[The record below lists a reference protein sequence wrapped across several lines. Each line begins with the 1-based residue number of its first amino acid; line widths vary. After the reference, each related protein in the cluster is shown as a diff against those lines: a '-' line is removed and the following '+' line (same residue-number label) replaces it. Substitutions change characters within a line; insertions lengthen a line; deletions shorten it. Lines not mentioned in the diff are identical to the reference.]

1 MNYLLFPVY
10 VDSKIHFPPK
20 SLNYA
25 ALLSISLDDKELT
38 SSQVFQ
44 RLQKIFIHYVRLESL
59 DLSHGYIRSSPL
71 SSAKAL
77 AVSRL
82 RLANLRFD
90 SLECLGQL
98 LSHLNE
104 PRKGLRNLWLKN
116 ITIDTQASTLQSIQ
130 KVISLTHLSCDSA
143 IPEIF
148 RLLHSRLYWLEVTV
162 NSRLLQSFYASP
174 AQVSS
179 NRYPFLFTPEVT
191 HGFSLPPTVHVL
203 LEDNSNFKNL
213 YMVPKY
219 IVYMYFCLLLIA
231 KSLGGNKLV
240 NISHRRARAFFS
252 RITKCFEED
261 QIRLDRTDAKSTPS
275 SREGLIYSPSLA
287 LSLLS
292 FNLIMRKLISYLEQS
307 GTPSVETHQITIELD
322 ALKEKELVVL
332 LPNFNHLLKFLR
344 ITPSAKDSNLY
355 KRRYSKKRLHTVPSG
370 LIKLTFILPPTS
382 RAIILSYNKKK
393 TGAISVIETPLVL
406 CLPYDALMNSRFFE
420 GMFDEA
426 RENHDCLML
435 HEHLAELYTLV
446 RRTYFDS
453 TMSSFSSTSTNLIPQ
468 LVKSEISASS
478 VARNKEAHNTISST
492 DSDTPFTNYRRFLCM
507 RDCQICSA
515 ARDAAKDTDDPDCFI
530 QSIFATK
537 SSPFYCDKVAAR
549 LIRKLIK
556 IQIRASPEFNSSAT
570 DITFTHASAPR
581 NPAALLENNHAELA
595 PGRGS
600 STEYSSVSFIQTASY
615 SEEEESNLYPSPRRS
630 IDKLMK
636 RTMGTLESFSENC
649 TDADYTRLPGLFEHN
664 RIFRYIDEYVDN
676 ANTFL
681 VYNGYILSISYEV
694 LRKVYLL
701 DLKRSALRKHP
712 VLRELS
718 PPNVSAAITSYVA
731 YEDVHSICQRT
742 IQAMVKAYLTGGY
755 YARSMDRLL
764 IKGTADMGT
773 TGSKG
778 SLSEPFLKITA
789 SDVSKTVPDPGDCN
803 CRNKANTSSHQLLP
817 FIDVTVDWG
826 ASLIMGLNDSQLS
839 KESKFIRCVHNL
851 LRSHA
856 SPMINSQLRAVAPV
870 IYSKEYRRFYIHPAP
885 GVIPN
890 TQQLY
895 GIGLLAKLHKDEFG
909 ECMKGSTSI
918 CIISLHFS
926 AYDLIHMLQG
936 GLLSCVSPAIRK
948 INIETITI
956 VYSTK
961 LEILLLFYL
970 LIGQPALTIIINKL
984 SFKYAPAYRQDHLN
998 SMLTDILSSSL
1009 EWRPQ
1014 ASSKNSAELGK
1025 KTSTSASGDRFFDHV
1040 VRRFHGNSRPEDS
1053 ELNKGGRSGR
1063 VGADAVDGGTEN
1075 SYSLDCSTYTSDS
1088 ITEVDSTLDGFIVD
1102 SDETTDE
1109 ADDPRTPPQKHGRD
1123 ESTDST
1129 DEDPV
1134 VVGFSRKAQELT
1146 SKRLDLVVYK
1156 DLIDDITQK
1165 TGIPV
1170 NTLQYTDLTLKIIRN
1185 LNSMKLQV
1193 RVRLCVLTSFIND
1206 NEELGS
1212 TRAQAT
1218 AEQEYASHVVFL
1230 TKILKC
1236 MIKADIN
1243 AFIFENVALDWSLK
1257 FSNIKNELIDRITGL
1272 RDSLARGI
1280 GVFYIIG
1287 STIQEEKP

>member
-1 MNYLLFPVY
+1 MNYLLFPVC
-10 VDSKIHFPPK
+10 VGSQIHFPPK

-44 RLQKIFIHYVRLESL
+44 RLQKIFIHYARLESL
-59 DLSHGYIRSSPL
+59 NLSHGYIRL
-71 SSAKAL
+71 SSLNGAKSFI
-77 AVSRL
+77 VSRL

-98 LSHLNE
+98 LNHLNE

-116 ITIDTQASTLQSIQ
+116 ITIDTQAGASQLNQ
-130 KVISLTHLSCDSA
+130 KAISLTHLSCDSA

-148 RLLHSRLYWLEVTV
+148 KLLHSRLYWLEITV

-179 NRYPFLFTPEVT
+179 HRYPFLFTPEVV
-191 HGFSLPPTVHVL
+191 HGFSLPPTIHVL
-203 LEDNSNFKNL
+203 LEDKNNLKNL

-219 IVYMYFCLLLIA
+219 IVYMYFCLLLLA

-240 NISHRRARAFFS
+240 NISHRRARGFFS

-261 QIRLDRTDAKSTPS
+261 QIRLDRVDAKSTPS

-287 LSLLS
+287 LSILS
-292 FNLIMRKLISYLEQS
+292 FNLIMRKLISYLEQP
-307 GTPSVETHQITIELD
+307 GTPSAETYQITIELD

-332 LPNFNHLLKFLR
+332 LPNFNHLLRFLR

-355 KRRYSKKRLHTVPSG
+355 KRRYSKKKLHTVPSG
-370 LIKLTFILPPTS
+370 LIKLTFILPPAS
-382 RAIILSYNKKK
+382 HALILSYNKKK

-406 CLPYDALMNSRFFE
+406 CLSYEGLINSRFFE
-420 GMFDEA
+420 GIVDEV

-435 HEHLAELYTLV
+435 HEHLAELYTTI

-453 TMSSFSSTSTNLIPQ
+453 TMSSFSSTSTNLIPR
-468 LVKSEISASS
+468 LIKSESSALS
-478 VARNKEAHNTISST
+478 VANNKEVHTTISST

-507 RDCQICSA
+507 YDCQICSA
-515 ARDAAKDTDDPDCFI
+515 ARTAAKDTDDPDGFI

-570 DITFTHASAPR
+570 DITFTHASAPQ
-581 NPAALLENNHAELA
+581 NLANLIEHNYTEVA
-595 PGRGS
+595 PGKES
-600 STEYSSVSFIQTASY
+600 SIESSSVSFIQTISC
-615 SEEEESNLYPSPRRS
+615 SEEESNLYPSSRRS

-636 RTMGTLESFSENC
+636 RTMGTSESFSENY
-649 TDADYTRLPGLFEHN
+649 TSADYTRLPGLFEHN

-676 ANTFL
+676 ANIFL

-701 DLKRSALRKHP
+701 DLKRSVLHKHP

-718 PPNVSAAITSYVA
+718 PQNVSAAITSYVA
-731 YEDVHSICQRT
+731 YEDIHSVCQRT
-742 IQAMVKAYLTGGY
+742 IQTMVRAYLTGGY
-755 YARSMDRLL
+755 YARNMDRLL
-764 IKGTADMGT
+764 IKGTAD
-773 TGSKG
+773 TGIIEPKI
-778 SLSEPFLKITA
+778 SLSEPLLKVA
-789 SDVSKTVPDPGDCN
+789 AGDVSKTALDPGNSKGKD
-803 CRNKANTSSHQLLP
+803 KANMSSHQLLP
-817 FIDVTVDWG
+817 FIDTTMDWE
-826 ASLIMGLNDSQLS
+826 ASLTMSLNDSSLP

-856 SPMINSQLRAVAPV
+856 SPMMNSPLRAVAPV

-885 GVIPN
+885 GIIPN
-890 TQQLY
+890 IQQLY
-895 GIGLLAKLHKDEFG
+895 GIKLLAKLHKDEFS
-909 ECMKGSTSI
+909 ECIKGSTSI
-918 CIISLHFS
+918 CIISLHLS
-926 AYDLIHMLQG
+926 AYDLIYMLQG
-936 GLLSCVSPAIRK
+936 GLLSYVSPAIRK

-984 SFKYAPAYRQDHLN
+984 NFKYSPAYRQDHIN
-998 SMLTDILSSSL
+998 SMLTDILGSVLEWKQRASKDFPEFDKKSSSAL
-1009 EWRPQ
+1009 
-1014 ASSKNSAELGK
+1014 KN
-1025 KTSTSASGDRFFDHV
+1025 RFSDHV
-1040 VRRFHGNSRPEDS
+1040 VRKLHGNSRPEDF
-1053 ELNKGGRSGR
+1053 EPDKGGRSSH
-1063 VGADAVDGGTEN
+1063 VDADAIDEGADN
-1075 SYSLDCSTYTSDS
+1075 SYSLDCDTYTSNS
-1088 ITEVDSTLDGFIVD
+1088 NSEVDSTLDGFIVD
-1102 SDETTDE
+1102 SEEVTDGI
-1109 ADDPRTPPQKHGRD
+1109 DRPRIPPQKHGKD

-1129 DEDPV
+1129 DEDSV
-1134 VVGFSRKAQELT
+1134 VVGFSRKTQELT
-1146 SKRLDLVVYK
+1146 SKRLDLVIYK
-1156 DLIDDITQK
+1156 DLIDDITHK

-1185 LNSMKLQV
+1185 LNNMKLQV

-1212 TRAQAT
+1212 MRAQAA

-1257 FSNIKNELIDRITGL
+1257 LLNIKNGLIDRITGL

-1287 STIQEEKP
+1287 STIQVEKP